1 LSIASKRG
9 QNPKDINMKEK
20 RVIFKSQDVTI
31 EGLISESPGRNGVV
45 VTHPHPQYGGEMRNN
60 VVESVVRAYGEKGYA
75 TLRFNFRGVGRSE
88 GRYDNGRGEQEDV
101 RAAVAHLTQLG
112 MTSIDLTGYSFGAW
126 VNAKCIDSLTDV
138 GRMVMVS
145 PPVNFLDFSFLK
157 SCPKIRLVIAGS
169 EDEIAPPAMIE
180 KILLVWNPESE
191 LKAINGADHF
201 YWGKTGEIEAII
213 GDLIELEG

>member
-1 LSIASKRG
+1 
-9 QNPKDINMKEK
+9 MKEM
-20 RVIFKSQDVTI
+20 RVVFRSEDGNI
-31 EGLISESPGRNGVV
+31 EGLMVEGQATKGVV
-45 VTHPHPQYGGEMRNN
+45 VTHPHPLYGGSMENN
-60 VVESVVRAYGEKGYA
+60 VVEAVVRAYGEKGYT

-126 VNAKCIDSLTDV
+126 VNAQCIDSLRDV
-138 GRMVMVS
+138 RRMVMVS

-169 EDEIAPPAMIE
+169 EDDIAPPAMIE
-180 KILLVWNPESE
+180 KMLLVWNPESE

>member
-1 LSIASKRG
+1 MGVNL
-9 QNPKDINMKEK
+9 KDIHMKATPVVFRSE
-20 RVIFKSQDVTI
+20 DGNI
-31 EGLISESPGRNGVV
+31 EGLMVEGQATKGVV
-45 VTHPHPQYGGEMRNN
+45 VTHPHPLYGGSMENN
-60 VVESVVRAYGEKGYA
+60 VVEAVVRAYGEKGYT